1 VVLLLLRL
9 GPLFPR
15 QKQQPQIPS
24 TPLALGQSLLGM
36 EQVLALL
43 SKFGVVVVLVGDIVV
58 LIHQAQAVAAVVI
71 PKDGLRLVI

>member
-1 VVLLLLRL
+1 
-9 GPLFPR
+9 
-15 QKQQPQIPS
+15 
-24 TPLALGQSLLGM
+24 M

-71 PKDGLRLVI
+71 PKYGLRLVI